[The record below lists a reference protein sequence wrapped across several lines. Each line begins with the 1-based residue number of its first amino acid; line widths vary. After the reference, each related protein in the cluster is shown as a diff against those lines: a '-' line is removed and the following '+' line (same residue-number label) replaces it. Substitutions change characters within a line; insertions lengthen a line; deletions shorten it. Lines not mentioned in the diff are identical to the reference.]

1 MSVKF
6 FGQYLI
12 DEGEID
18 ASHVR
23 LALHLMDAENPTVG
37 QLAVERGMMDEPT
50 VARVH
55 TEQRRRDLA
64 FGDLAVEMGLLEREQ
79 LVEIL
84 KDQHGRRLPIG
95 EALVRLGHLDSD
107 RLGVLLDAF
116 KADQARYERT
126 DALLPDGLASRRV
139 ARHVVD
145 LLPRFLRRVAGIQAK
160 VGDVGVLETLPAFAH
175 VRVSLPM
182 TGPRGVD
189 VALVSDADF
198 AEALAAASTGLEA
211 SELDA
216 GMVADGVGEFLNV
229 LCGNAASIAAKAG
242 QQIDLG
248 PPDYEAEISDG
259 WLVDLAVGVGRAAL
273 ILSTS

>member
-23 LALHLMDAENPTVG
+23 LALHLMDAENPTIG
-37 QLAVERGMMDEPT
+37 QLAVENGMMDDAAVT
-50 VARVH
+50 RVH
-55 TEQRRRDLA
+55 VEQRRRDLP

-84 KDQHGRRLPIG
+84 KHQLGCRLPIG

-116 KADQARYERT
+116 KADQSRYEIT

-145 LLPRFLRRVAGIQAK
+145 LLPRFLRRVAGIHAK
-160 VGDVGVLETLPAFAH
+160 VGDVGVLESLPSFVE

-182 TGPRGVD
+182 QGPRGVD
-189 VALVSDADF
+189 VALVSDLDF
-198 AEALAAASTGLEA
+198 AEALAGASAGLSSA
-211 SELDA
+211 DLDA
-216 GMVADGVGEFLNV
+216 GLIADGVGEFLNV
-229 LCGNAASIAAKAG
+229 LCGNAASIAARAG
-242 QQIDLG
+242 QQLELG
-248 PPDYEAEISDG
+248 PPDYDAEISDG
-259 WLVDLAVGVGRAAL
+259 WLVDLAVGTGCAAL
-273 ILSTS
+273 VLSTS